1 MEQVTEYVDPTA
13 HVARRRGLKNN
24 MPFFK
29 LADENQ
35 MGGLSNLIGGA
46 GIIVKMNDNNNNNMV
61 GQELASNDDLIIDE
75 SAAAEE
81 PFANMRTHAARM
93 QVTPKRKLDL
103 HSEFQAMKRAKKR
116 ADYLESAVAASTA
129 NQEPMAIAVQKSS
142 RACKGKKYL
151 EFIKH
156 SKTMA
161 ASTVVSAS
169 SPVAVLDDLVAD
181 ELEPTHKMTKM
192 PRQQHPI
199 VVKAVGFP
207 HNGYCKPPEVWVRPA
222 VVPASKTT
230 RDISAQDNGSV
241 GEKSE
246 TEGYRVEEE
255 KLGPKYGKL
264 FDASDFELDSK
275 IIALPALSLDTYLM
289 RKRETKKKKKI
300 GKGKSHARKQASVGP
315 TILQVKEAMK
325 SVGSQKRKA
334 RKESITRR
342 DVNSVTGAASLPINE
357 DGDVT
362 GNTSDLLILATLA
375 AGEIETHQQ

>member
-1 MEQVTEYVDPTA
+1 M

-35 MGGLSNLIGGA
+35 MGGLSNLIGGT
-46 GIIVKMNDNNNNNMV
+46 GLIVKMNDNNNNNMV
-61 GQELASNDDLIIDE
+61 GQEPASDDDLIIDE

-93 QVTPKRKLDL
+93 LVTPKRKLDV

-116 ADYLESAVAASTA
+116 ADYLESAVAASA
-129 NQEPMAIAVQKSS
+129 VNQEPIPMAGQKSS

-151 EFIKH
+151 EFIKQN
-156 SKTMA
+156 KTVP
-161 ASTVVSAS
+161 ASTVAPVSSAS
-169 SPVAVLDDLVAD
+169 KVLNDLGSQERFD
-181 ELEPTHKMTKM
+181 EVKLTHEMTRM
-192 PRQQHPI
+192 PRQQQHPF
-199 VVKAVGFP
+199 VVQAIGFP
-207 HNGYCKPPEVWVRPA
+207 HNGYCKPQPTEVQVRHVLVKA
-222 VVPASKTT
+222 HKTT
-230 RDISAQDNGSV
+230 RDVGST
-241 GEKSE
+241 GTKSE
-246 TEGYRVEEE
+246 TEGHRAKEE
-255 KLGPKYGKL
+255 KLEPNNGKL

-300 GKGKSHARKQASVGP
+300 GKGKSHARKQANVGP
-315 TILQVKEAMK
+315 TIQEVKEAMQK

-342 DVNSVTGAASLPINE
+342 DVNSVTGSASVPINE
-357 DGDVT
+357 DADVT
-362 GNTSDLLILATLA
+362 GNASDLLILATLA